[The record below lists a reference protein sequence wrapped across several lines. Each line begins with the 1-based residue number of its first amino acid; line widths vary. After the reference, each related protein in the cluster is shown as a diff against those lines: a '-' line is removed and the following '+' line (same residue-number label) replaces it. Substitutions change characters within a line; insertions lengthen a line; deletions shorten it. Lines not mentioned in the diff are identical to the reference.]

1 MCSTGA
7 ESDEEDD
14 EDDGGARPVEITRS
28 RGELTEFAGGEVDEE
43 EEEEGDL
50 ELGWKVL
57 EAARLI
63 YNKESKRSLEEVD
76 VMTALADIS
85 LEKGNCPYLTIP
97 TSIHNLPLLLVF
109 RAIQHL
115 PIGLSLCPGAAGDP
129 GGPCRP
135 HAGATV
141 SFPLRVV

>member
-1 MCSTGA
+1 MCSTGE
-7 ESDEEDD
+7 ESDED
-14 EDDGGARPVEITRS
+14 EDDGGAKTVEITRS
-28 RGELTEFAGGEVDEE
+28 RGEVAEFDGGEVDEE

-85 LEKGNCPYLTIP
+85 LEKGNFPYLTIR
-97 TSIHNLPLLLVF
+97 F
-109 RAIQHL
+109 
-115 PIGLSLCPGAAGDP
+115 
-129 GGPCRP
+129 
-135 HAGATV
+135 
-141 SFPLRVV
+141 

>member
-1 MCSTGA
+1 MCSTGD

-14 EDDGGARPVEITRS
+14 EDDGGARPEETIRS
-28 RGELTEFAGGEVDEE
+28 RGEVADTAGGEVDEEE

-63 YNKESKRSLEEVD
+63 YNKESERSLEEVD

-85 LEKGNCPYLTIP
+85 LEKGTFPYLTRTTIDY
-97 TSIHNLPLLLVF
+97 NDY
-109 RAIQHL
+109 
-115 PIGLSLCPGAAGDP
+115 SL
-129 GGPCRP
+129 
-135 HAGATV
+135 
-141 SFPLRVV
+141 